1 MLLTESVKKNPKY
14 DFAKMSQA
22 KKSLSATCSNYT
34 KNFQKVKHVC
44 FSFLD
49 RNCIRFTKKQSN
61 MLCMKDTTHCFQETP
76 IPT

>member
-34 KNFQKVKHVC
+34 QTSK
-44 FSFLD
+44 SSSMSAFLFL
-49 RNCIRFTKKQSN
+49 IEITKKQSN